1 MSAGTLPG
9 PAAGGAYSAPPDLLG
24 GSWGEKSGK
33 GIWKNRTGTEGEGG
47 AGLKEGRGGE
57 EREKGGISRTN
68 ENPGYAPAARSDWQ
82 SEASYSLPV
91 RSFVRPLQNLRTR
104 CFEK

>member
-1 MSAGTLPG
+1 MGRKE
-9 PAAGGAYSAPPDLLG
+9 
-24 GSWGEKSGK
+24 WK
-33 GIWKNRTGTEGEGG
+33 GDMEEQDGDGRGRRGRAEGGEGKKG
-47 AGLKEGRGGE
+47 RKEGYPVRM
-57 EREKGGISRTN
+57 KILAT
-68 ENPGYAPAARSDWQ
+68 PLPPDWQ